1 MTPLSNNETRVESLI
16 EFSKEFSIY
25 VTSSV
30 TAVEN
35 VESSIHG
42 IKTALSSIPSD
53 LGADNVVSHELMQNI
68 ARRDLHL
75 LLKEIIRIEAVL
87 AQSLELLIKYG
98 NAALNLTFP
107 QERLDHQQGIYL
119 YIANK
124 QVAADLGLLIKL
136 QLYMLASIRSR
147 Q

>member
-1 MTPLSNNETRVESLI
+1 MTLLSNHETRVESLI

-42 IKTALSSIPSD
+42 IKAALSSIPND
-53 LGADNVVSHELMQNI
+53 LGTDNVVSHELMQNI

-75 LLKEIIRIEAVL
+75 LFKEIIRIEAVL

-98 NAALNLTFP
+98 NAALNLTVP
-107 QERLDHQQGIYL
+107 QERLDHQQGTYL
-119 YIANK
+119 YIANQ

-136 QLYMLASIRSR
+136 QFYMLTSIRSR